1 MIECKE
7 IINDIVGIIAS
18 FCSEVLQQFV
28 NPRLSVIQNVPS
40 VTLNVD
46 KLGFKSLTYSRKL
59 LWSMQ
64 DHQYLLYPSNQW
76 SKTQSYF
83 THPTI
88 IR

>member
-1 MIECKE
+1 MINVDIE
-7 IINDIVGIIAS
+7 IVAS
-18 FCSEVLQQFV
+18 FCSNVLQQFV

-64 DHQYLLYPSNQW
+64 DHQYLLYPFNQ
-76 SKTQSYF
+76 SHRTQSYF

>member
-1 MIECKE
+1 MINVNIE
-7 IINDIVGIIAS
+7 IVAS
-18 FCSEVLQQFV
+18 FCSNVLQQFV

-64 DHQYLLYPSNQW
+64 DHQYLLYPSNQ
-76 SKTQSYF
+76 SHRTQSYF